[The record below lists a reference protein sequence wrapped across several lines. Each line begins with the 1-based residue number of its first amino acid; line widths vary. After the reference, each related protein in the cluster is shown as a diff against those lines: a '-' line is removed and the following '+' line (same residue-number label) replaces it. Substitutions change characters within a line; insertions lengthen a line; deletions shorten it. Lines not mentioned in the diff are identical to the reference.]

1 MAPGERAPRI
11 YLEYDA
17 AVSLHACL
25 ARSYH
30 HRPIRQAS
38 ARILLPS
45 TGSGIVA
52 TVPGFGGVARVCVND
67 WAERTPYM
75 VWFWTKDS
83 NTLRLE
89 TRYDNDARV
98 YVALLRWADG
108 REETERFED
117 SMSFQRRLEE
127 LEAYLQSEHWTRT
140 GPALLPDGWPKEKP
154 DR

>member
-1 MAPGERAPRI
+1 
-11 YLEYDA
+11 
-17 AVSLHACL
+17 
-25 ARSYH
+25 
-30 HRPIRQAS
+30 
-38 ARILLPS
+38 
-45 TGSGIVA
+45 
-52 TVPGFGGVARVCVND
+52 
-67 WAERTPYM
+67 M